1 MSQWKKN
8 TKHDS
13 YVICRCSIWSQNV
26 VWIQPHL
33 STSLSISKFHENEF
47 KGILRVLVV
56 EHIGIW
62 MMFLLPK
69 RKSNHLWR
77 FLNPNTPRSSHLLQN
92 PDEGV
97 IDLGGCW
104 RNVISL
110 LHSKNTWV
118 AHGLLRES
126 VSNLIAKFWAV
137 EEGSSW
143 PEKDFTIQ
151 VRVENCLQSYY
162 SISVMKYLNPA
173 QLHCLYCFALML
185 SCTTMVSI
193 HFTCCIAQ
201 Q

>member
-1 MSQWKKN
+1 MIQMLSADVQFEVRMLFGFSRIWALHYQFPNSMRMNLRASLGFWLLN
-8 TKHDS
+8 T
-13 YVICRCSIWSQNV
+13 
-26 VWIQPHL
+26 
-33 STSLSISKFHENEF
+33 
-47 KGILRVLVV
+47 LVF
-56 EHIGIW
+56 GW
-62 MMFLLPK
+62 
-69 RKSNHLWR
+69 SNHLWR

-126 VSNLIAKFWAV
+126 VSYLIAKFWAV

-143 PEKDFTIQ
+143 PEKDLTIQ